1 MTFQYADDLY
11 CLFDTCPDVLSSH
24 MEEYRVSGEII
35 DDDPNHYASPESLQ
49 GSCAGK
55 MSPMDHS
62 DKLFNTSGPVF
73 IKLEINENADRIVSV
88 KSDEASV
95 DLSPKV
101 YAESC
106 ANYTS
111 DSSVDSSVGSSVK
124 STDTSDTSVTHLSPV
139 GGVGLGDV
147 IIKIQRPFDTFGA
160 KTSFDVT
167 AWDRTIKVRFNSW
180 ELWWRNRLLR
190 KQQATP
196 NGIFCAEL
204 RLSASGS
211 SIVITLLII
220 VHDIIFNSYM
230 QCVCSV

>member
-180 ELWWRNRLLR
+180 EQFMRVVIPSRYCEALVEKPALAQTTGNAKWYILR
-190 KQQATP
+190 RVTSVCI
-196 NGIFCAEL
+196 GIIYCYNFVDY
-204 RLSASGS
+204 RP
-211 SIVITLLII
+211 
-220 VHDIIFNSYM
+220 
-230 QCVCSV
+230 